1 MAPHDP
7 TMATRR
13 LRWSLLALVL
23 LPACDP
29 NPNGPSA
36 TPPPAPSGA
45 QDAPPKVKPQN
56 RLIDRD

>member
-7 TMATRR
+7 PTPTRW
-13 LRWSLLALVL
+13 LRPSLLALVL
-23 LPACDP
+23 LSGCDP

-45 QDAPPKVKPQN
+45 QATPPKAKAQN

>member
-1 MAPHDP
+1 MAPHDRA
-7 TMATRR
+7 MAARR

-45 QDAPPKVKPQN
+45 GAPPKAKAQN